1 MDVLSMLDDI
11 TITRQKETKYISKR
25 NYCPTKL
32 LFQMLES
39 LQPDVLEF
47 VAKKELIKLLLPNTF
62 LFNKKVLI
70 ILLQLI
76 LSNIL

>member
-47 VAKKELIKLLLPNTF
+47 VAKKELIKLLLPN
-62 LFNKKVLI
+62 KKVLI

-76 LSNIL
+76 LCNIL